1 MNPEAGSK
9 MLARVTRTLK
19 RLASSPPRPYPSA
32 TPIPDAVREE
42 NALVTEPDYKPAPIR

>member
-19 RLASSPPRPYPSA
+19 RLTSSPPRPYPSA